1 MKNICYESTGKCNLK
16 CDYCISADNLNSDR
30 EEVSYEE
37 IIKVIS
43 EFDPQRIVISGG
55 EPMLDPEL
63 SAKLKIIR
71 QSCPRAFLSISTNG
85 ACEYDYESIME
96 YIDCIDFSL
105 PALNR
110 QIYAEMRGCDCIEIV
125 KENIQ
130 KIKEGHSHC
139 ELRLS
144 YTLTKVNKEELPDIL
159 EFASKQ
165 GVDELRIGRFF
176 PFRDAALCKDKYEL
190 SDEEINDVRDFIN
203 SKDYPFRMVP
213 PIADLECME
222 AGYLAIN
229 YLGEIF
235 LPSREGKRKLA
246 EVGKLSKAEIEK
258 IEAAIEQNNIFV
270 STNMKKKEMEIDL
283 HQMLMPKRIRSSQAE
298 YQRSTIEEYYSD
310 RSRILYSQAF
320 RRLQQKAQVFSLETN
335 ASVRSR
341 LSHSIEVS
349 DVGRLMAQK
358 ITRKLVELP
367 DNHEYHLSSEEAEQ
381 VVAIVENAGLM
392 HDLGNPPFGH
402 FGEAAIQKW
411 WSENCDKYIKAYNK
425 RAKENNENAI
435 SFTTKQ
441 QKKILQDFQE
451 FDGNPQGIRTVLRFN
466 SDEKL
471 EINDDK
477 KKKELESESGMNLT
491 YQTVLSCIKYIR
503 CAGEEYEAAISR
515 KLQKKA
521 GCFQSEKHIIYRM
534 QEELSRSSV
543 KRFPFVY
550 IMEAADDISYC
561 MSDVA
566 DSIEKGLTTL
576 NRFVEDLDKIWYEK
590 YEKEIPETI
599 IDETKRDDIKEGRK
613 KDINT
618 ALTSG
623 WAAKLTEIAA
633 DRFVNG
639 IDGFMKG
646 EAEEIFSG
654 TETADESEKPWCRL
668 LEVIN
673 EYARRKIYTAAEA
686 ESIEIAGYSIIRGLL
701 DTFGK
706 LLTLTKEE
714 FQFLLNTQNNPKE
727 KKLDVEVRY
736 VHLLGKKY
744 IHSYEN
750 QIREWKKIPHEGLSD
765 EQIEWWL
772 RAHLVVDH
780 VAGMTDDYA
789 LKTYQLCK
797 GIYVGPAK

>member
-1 MKNICYESTGKCNLK
+1 
-16 CDYCISADNLNSDR
+16 
-30 EEVSYEE
+30 
-37 IIKVIS
+37 
-43 EFDPQRIVISGG
+43 
-55 EPMLDPEL
+55 
-63 SAKLKIIR
+63 
-71 QSCPRAFLSISTNG
+71 
-85 ACEYDYESIME
+85 
-96 YIDCIDFSL
+96 
-105 PALNR
+105 
-110 QIYAEMRGCDCIEIV
+110 
-125 KENIQ
+125 
-130 KIKEGHSHC
+130 
-139 ELRLS
+139 
-144 YTLTKVNKEELPDIL
+144 
-159 EFASKQ
+159 
-165 GVDELRIGRFF
+165 
-176 PFRDAALCKDKYEL
+176 
-190 SDEEINDVRDFIN
+190 
-203 SKDYPFRMVP
+203 
-213 PIADLECME
+213 
-222 AGYLAIN
+222 
-229 YLGEIF
+229 
-235 LPSREGKRKLA
+235 
-246 EVGKLSKAEIEK
+246 
-258 IEAAIEQNNIFV
+258 
-270 STNMKKKEMEIDL
+270 MKKKEVGTDL
-283 HQMLMPKRIRSSQAE
+283 HQMLIPKRIRLSQAE
-298 YQRSTIEEYYSD
+298 YQRSSIEEYYSD

-381 VVAIVENAGLM
+381 IVAIVENAGLM

-411 WSENCDKYIKAYNK
+411 WSENCDKYVKVYNK
-425 RAKENNENAI
+425 RAIENNENAI
-435 SFTTKQ
+435 SFTTKR
-441 QKKILQDFQE
+441 QKEILQDFQE

-471 EINDDK
+471 ESSNDKGLNDQVPLLK
-477 KKKELESESGMNLT
+477 FESGMNLT

-503 CAGEEYEAAISR
+503 CAGEENKLEVSP

-521 GCFQSEKHIIYRM
+521 GCFQSEKHIIHLM
-534 QEELSRSSV
+534 QGGLSRSSV

-576 NRFVEDLDKIWYEK
+576 SHFVEDLEKIWDEK
-590 YEKEIPETI
+590 YKEKIPETI
-599 IDETKRDDIKEGRK
+599 IDEVKRDDIREGRK

-618 ALTSG
+618 VLTSG
-623 WAAKLTEIAA
+623 WAVKLTEIAA
-633 DRFVNG
+633 DRFVKG
-639 IDGFMKG
+639 MDGFIKG

-654 TETADESEKPWCRL
+654 TEAADESEKPWCRL
-668 LEVIN
+668 MEAIN

-706 LLTLTKEE
+706 LLTLTREE
-714 FQFLLNTQNNPKE
+714 FQFLLKPKNNPKV
-727 KKLDVEVRY
+727 KKLDAEVRY

-744 IHSYEN
+744 IRSYEN
-750 QIREWKKIPHEGLSD
+750 QLREWERIPHGGLSD
-765 EQIEWWL
+765 VQIEWWL
-772 RAHLVVDH
+772 RAHLIVDH

-797 GIYVGPAK
+797 GICVGPVK